1 MDVTSTTSAP
11 PAANAS
17 KQAATSPMGNVDYDT
32 FLKLLIAQA
41 RNQDPT
47 NPTDPSQYVQQFAT
61 LSQVEQAVRTNTKLD
76 EIIAGIDA
84 LKPPEPDAPGS
95 EAPEPETAGAKTPGE
110 AA

>member
-1 MDVTSTTSAP
+1 MDVSSTTNA
-11 PAANAS
+11 PAAQNSATNNATN
-17 KQAATSPMGNVDYDT
+17 AIGNADYNT

-76 EIIAGIDA
+76 EIIAGIGA
-84 LKPPEPDAPGS
+84 LKPA
-95 EAPEPETAGAKTPGE
+95 APEAD